1 MFHLFKRKDPTREID
16 AEGLRERIAS
26 GDKLIILDVREASE
40 YNEAHIDGSKLIPLN
55 QLSMRLK
62 DVPKD
67 QPIVAVCRSGNR
79 SSVACD
85 MLRRAGY
92 ENVLNLDGGL
102 VGWHRRGYPLKMK
115 SRKTG

>member
-102 VGWHRRGYPLKMK
+102 VGWHRRGYPMKMK

>member
-1 MFHLFKRKDPTREID
+1 MFHLFKRKDPAHTID
-16 AEGLRERIAS
+16 AEGLRQRIAS
-26 GDKLIILDVREASE
+26 GEKLTILDVRETAE

-62 DVPKD
+62 DIPQD
-67 QPIVAVCRSGNR
+67 RPIVAVCRSGNR
-79 SSVACD
+79 SNVACD

-102 VGWHRRGYPLKMK
+102 IGWHRHGYPLKMK

>member
-1 MFHLFKRKDPTREID
+1 MFNLFKRKDPTQHID
-16 AEGLRERIAS
+16 ADGLRQRIAT
-26 GDKLIILDVREASE
+26 GEKLTILDVRETSE

-55 QLSMRLK
+55 QLSMRMQ
-62 DVPKD
+62 DIPRD
-67 QPIVAVCRSGNR
+67 RPIVAVCRSGNR

-102 VGWHRRGYPLKMK
+102 FAWHRSGYPLKMK
-115 SRKTG
+115 ARKTG